1 MFDVNGTLSDLGGL
15 SRRLEQV
22 GGPGDLIDAMFTATL
37 RDGFALTASGTL
49 AQFADIAVPT
59 LAEMLRDTDGLDVT
73 AQAAAEHVV
82 AGMSELD
89 LHPDIGP
96 GMRQLAEAG
105 VRILTLSNGA
115 ASVAE
120 SLLERAGL
128 TDLVERCLSVSDAG
142 HWKPDPRA
150 YAYAVQQGRCAGA
163 GHHARRRSSLGH
175 RRRPTRRSADRLDL
189 PRRKGLPTVLP
200 RAGRD
205 RANPSGPSRELD
217 DAYSAAPALG
227 PRGSLDSL
235 NRFPVG
241 GVQRS
246 MADTLRYA
254 VESTGALGPIVFVVA
269 EEPPRGRAS
278 VVADRDSRCIFATMT
293 HTGRRTASS
302 RAIALGPSVTLKVA
316 MRKGRSRQEDFFS
329 VTLKEVSIASIQSQS
344 GQLETLALSF
354 ASSAVASG

>member
-1 MFDVNGTLSDLGGL
+1 MPATPTEARAPEIVVFDVNGTLSDLGGL

-22 GGPGDLIDAMFTATL
+22 GGPGDVIDAMFTATL

-59 LAEMLRDTDGLDVT
+59 LAEMLRDMDGLDVT

-105 VRILTLSNGA
+105 VRIFTLSNGA

-150 YAYAVQQGRCAGA
+150 YAYAVHQGGVRAQDIALVAVHPWDIDG
-163 GHHARRRSSLGH
+163 ARRAGLRTGWISRDAKTYPPFFLAPDVTARRLGDLSTAWTT
-175 RRRPTRRSADRLDL
+175 RTQRP
-189 PRRKGLPTVLP
+189 
-200 RAGRD
+200 
-205 RANPSGPSRELD
+205 
-217 DAYSAAPALG
+217 AP
-227 PRGSLDSL
+227 
-235 NRFPVG
+235 
-241 GVQRS
+241 
-246 MADTLRYA
+246 
-254 VESTGALGPIVFVVA
+254 
-269 EEPPRGRAS
+269 
-278 VVADRDSRCIFATMT
+278 
-293 HTGRRTASS
+293 
-302 RAIALGPSVTLKVA
+302 
-316 MRKGRSRQEDFFS
+316 
-329 VTLKEVSIASIQSQS
+329 
-344 GQLETLALSF
+344 
-354 ASSAVASG
+354 